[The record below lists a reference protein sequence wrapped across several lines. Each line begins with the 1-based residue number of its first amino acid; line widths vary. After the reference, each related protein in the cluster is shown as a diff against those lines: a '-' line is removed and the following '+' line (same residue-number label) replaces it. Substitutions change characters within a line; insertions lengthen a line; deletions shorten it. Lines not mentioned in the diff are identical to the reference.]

1 MSFLQFDFPHGRNYE
16 SDITWLIDEYK
27 RLIHQ
32 YEELNKKYQEL
43 INLKDTLNDAIA
55 SIDPKIQEAIAAAM
69 DEVDQKFAELT
80 AQMQAYQRE
89 LKAYIDAELERV
101 EANIDGTIKPFSDKV
116 DKIVADM
123 ADMQNQMSIFEET
136 VLTQVR
142 AIREQVETL
151 EQTLEDK
158 LTAYIDDAISKWSTE
173 LPLIRNPVTG
183 VQASV
188 EDTTLSMYHDYID
201 RDKTVENVTKGYTD
215 ETERIIREDYNN
227 KITTL
232 NNIINE
238 RTLFRSPVTGRFDS
252 ATNLLLWICE
262 QLKDAYTARE
272 ITNMSIP
279 ASFISQANITA
290 FEYCWTHWARWAEI
304 PPIVQEIVDAALTV
318 QRVINAK
325 WIINE
330 MIHGRQWLDDTIE
343 GRR

>member
-43 INLKDTLNDAIA
+43 INLKDTLKEAIA
-55 SIDPKIQEAIAAAM
+55 SIDPKIQEAIESAL
-69 DEVDQKFAELT
+69 DEVDQKFSALT

-89 LKAYIDAELERV
+89 LKTYIDAELARV
-101 EANIDGTIKPFSDKV
+101 EASIDGKIKPFGDKV
-116 DKIVADM
+116 DKLVSDM
-123 ADMQNQMSIFEET
+123 ADLQNQMSIFEES
-136 VLTQVR
+136 VLVHVR
-142 AIREQVETL
+142 AIREQVVTL

-158 LTAYIDDAISKWSTE
+158 LTAYIDEAISKWSAE

-183 VQASV
+183 AQSGV
-188 EDTTLSMYHDYID
+188 EDTAQSMYHDYID

-232 NNIINE
+232 NNIVNE
-238 RTLFRSPVTGRFDS
+238 RTVFRSPVTGRFDS

-262 QLKDAYTARE
+262 QLKVAYTARE

-304 PPIVQEIVDAALTV
+304 PPIVQEIVASELTV
-318 QRVINAK
+318 KRIINAK

-330 MIHGRQWLDDTIE
+330 MLHGRQWLDDTIA